1 MKATIEDNN
10 GNTNVIEADSI
21 IVIAGT
27 RNGDIE
33 KMETGMIG
41 NMSDV
46 FWRFVPNALFKLA
59 STSVTESSFA
69 GESKVV
75 REAARV
81 IALTNGL
88 LNASKKKMGEIID
101 KAAPDESLA
110 IAMEAAMSLGG
121 KPKDKTDKTESFASL
136 LSGISGF
143 AS

>member
-27 RNGDIE
+27 RNGDKE

-41 NMSDV
+41 SMSDV
-46 FWRFVPNALFKLA
+46 FWRFVPQELFKLA
-59 STSVTESSFA
+59 SMSVPKSSFI

-81 IALTNGL
+81 LALTNNL
-88 LNASKKKMGEIID
+88 MSASKKKMEEIIE
-101 KAAPDESLA
+101 KAEPKEGLA
-110 IAMEAAMSLGG
+110 ILTATAMALGG
-121 KPKDKTDKTESFASL
+121 KPKDKTDKTESLASL
-136 LSGISGF
+136 LSGISDIT
-143 AS
+143 S